1 MSALGLEASELFT
14 PLIPGMIAGAIWVVF
29 VAYYLGKERKR
40 LGIMDV
46 QYLKQMQTMDEQ
58 AQLSKPHCINVLN
71 FYGLTFY

>member
-1 MSALGLEASELFT
+1 MSALGLDASELFT

-29 VAYYLGKERKR
+29 VAYYLGKKERKR

-58 AQLSKPHCINVLN
+58 AATVEMP
-71 FYGLTFY
+71 